1 MNIKNLIFGTV
12 AVASLAWV
20 GTASAVTVN
29 IEFTSNR
36 NTGTGEP
43 GRNGGEFAA
52 LTTENFVGN
61 YASVAT
67 YGAGT
72 RFATF
77 CLERNEGISN
87 NGTYNYVVNTAAV
100 AGGIGGGNPDTLS
113 FGTAYLYELFAT
125 GLLGGYNYVDH
136 AGERR
141 THAGL
146 LQEAIWVLE
155 NELTGPQGANT
166 FLTMAINQFGG
177 TLAGARADYVPTQS
191 RVRVLNLFAR
201 DGTYKQ
207 DVLVR
212 VPDAGLT
219 VSLLGLGIMGI
230 AALRRR
236 M

>member
-1 MNIKNLIFGTV
+1 MNIKNLVVSTV
-12 AVASLAWV
+12 ALASLALA
-20 GTASAVTVN
+20 GTASALPTVN
-29 IEFTSNR
+29 IQFTDNR

-77 CLERNEGISN
+77 CLERNENISN

-100 AGGIGGGNPDTLS
+100 AGGGGAVGGKDTLS

-125 GLLGGYNYVDH
+125 GLLTGYDYLGANRP
-136 AGERR
+136 A
-141 THAGL
+141 HAGL
-146 LQEAIWVLE
+146 LQQAIWALE
-155 NELTGPQGANT
+155 NEVAAPVGNSFFNLA
-166 FLTMAINQFGG
+166 LSQFGN
-177 TLAGARADYVPTQS
+177 LAGAMADYDPTQS

-236 M
+236 K